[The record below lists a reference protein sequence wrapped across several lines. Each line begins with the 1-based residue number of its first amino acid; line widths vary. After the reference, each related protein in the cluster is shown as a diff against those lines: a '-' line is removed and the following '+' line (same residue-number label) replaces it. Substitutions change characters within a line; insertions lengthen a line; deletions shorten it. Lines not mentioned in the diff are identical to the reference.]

1 MTKLWII
8 SLPMLLLPVLTG
20 CKGKTTSDPQQPA
33 TDSIQQTA
41 TATDS
46 VRADTATEATTD
58 EMRHIKKDV
67 YAITKE
73 RIEGYDDFIS
83 SRKSFDLEWPEDVA
97 ACQNLSSL
105 QQRLIKWMFEKKAQ
119 DTIDQIIKKETAQP
133 LFANDDQCPDFTFI
147 NKDKYEA
154 TECMPLESDVSLKYY
169 AHSPELIV
177 FKYSFYIYEGGA
189 HGYGASRYL
198 TFMRKDAQVLSLK
211 HLFGNH
217 TDALLKIVNKEIKQ
231 AAAKNSTFYNEA
243 SRIDEWTITPKGIT
257 FVFNEGLIGSMAE
270 GAVSI
275 PLTTAQI
282 SALLTPEGK
291 RLLDDAK
298 QNMKVENKQL

>member
-46 VRADTATEATTD
+46 VQADTATEATTD

-119 DTIDQIIKKETAQP
+119 GTIDQIIKKETAQP

-147 NKDKYEA
+147 NKNKYEA

-198 TFMRKDAQVLSLK
+198 TFMRKDAQVVSLK

>member
-1 MTKLWII
+1 
-8 SLPMLLLPVLTG
+8 MLLLPVLTG

-119 DTIDQIIKKETAQP
+119 GTIDQIIKKETAQP

-282 SALLTPEGK
+282 SALLTPKGK

>member
-73 RIEGYDDFIS
+73 RIEGYDNFIS

-119 DTIDQIIKKETAQP
+119 GTIDQIIKKETAQP

-198 TFMRKDAQVLSLK
+198 TFMRKDAQVVSLK

>member
-119 DTIDQIIKKETAQP
+119 GTIDQIIKKETAQP

-198 TFMRKDAQVLSLK
+198 TFMRKDAQVVSLK

>member
-119 DTIDQIIKKETAQP
+119 GTIDQIIKKETAQP

-154 TECMPLESDVSLKYY
+154 TECMSLESDVSLKYY

-198 TFMRKDAQVLSLK
+198 TFMRKDAQVVSLK

>member
-41 TATDS
+41 TAIDS
-46 VRADTATEATTD
+46 VQADTATEATTD

-119 DTIDQIIKKETAQP
+119 GTIDQIIKKETAQP

-198 TFMRKDAQVLSLK
+198 TFMRKDAQVVSLK

>member
-67 YAITKE
+67 YAITKD

-119 DTIDQIIKKETAQP
+119 GTIDQIIKKETAQP

-198 TFMRKDAQVLSLK
+198 TFMRKDAQVVSLK

>member
-41 TATDS
+41 TAIDS
-46 VRADTATEATTD
+46 VQADTATEATTD

-119 DTIDQIIKKETAQP
+119 GTIDQIIKKETAQP

-147 NKDKYEA
+147 NKNKYEA

-198 TFMRKDAQVLSLK
+198 TFMRKDAQVVSLK

>member
-1 MTKLWII
+1 
-8 SLPMLLLPVLTG
+8 MLLLPVLTG

-119 DTIDQIIKKETAQP
+119 GTIDQIIKKETAQP

-147 NKDKYEA
+147 NKNKYEA

-198 TFMRKDAQVLSLK
+198 TFMRKDAQVVSLK
-211 HLFGNH
+211 YLFGNH

>member
-20 CKGKTTSDPQQPA
+20 CKGKTASDPQQPA

-58 EMRHIKKDV
+58 EMRHIKKDM

-119 DTIDQIIKKETAQP
+119 GTIDQIIKKETAQP

-198 TFMRKDAQVLSLK
+198 TFMRKDAQVVSLK

>member
-20 CKGKTTSDPQQPA
+20 CKGKTTSDPQRPA

-119 DTIDQIIKKETAQP
+119 GTIDQIIKKETAQP

>member
-58 EMRHIKKDV
+58 EMRNIKKDV

-119 DTIDQIIKKETAQP
+119 GTIDQIIKKETAQP

-198 TFMRKDAQVLSLK
+198 TFMRKDAQVVSLK
-211 HLFGNH
+211 YLFGNH

>member
-46 VRADTATEATTD
+46 VLADTATEATTD

-119 DTIDQIIKKETAQP
+119 GTIDQIIKKETAQP

-198 TFMRKDAQVLSLK
+198 TFMRKDAQVVSLK

>member
-8 SLPMLLLPVLTG
+8 SLPMLLLPMLTG

-46 VRADTATEATTD
+46 VQADTATEATTD

-119 DTIDQIIKKETAQP
+119 GTIDQIIKKETAQP

-198 TFMRKDAQVLSLK
+198 TFMRKDAQVVSLK
-211 HLFGNH
+211 HLFGSH

-298 QNMKVENKQL
+298 QNMKMENKQL

>member
-1 MTKLWII
+1 
-8 SLPMLLLPVLTG
+8 MLLLPVLTG

-83 SRKSFDLEWPEDVA
+83 SRKSFDLEWPEEVA

-119 DTIDQIIKKETAQP
+119 GTIDQIIKKETAQP

-147 NKDKYEA
+147 NKNKYEA

-198 TFMRKDAQVLSLK
+198 TFMRKDAQVVSLK
-211 HLFGNH
+211 YLFSNH

>member
-20 CKGKTTSDPQQPA
+20 CKGKTTSDPQQPT

-119 DTIDQIIKKETAQP
+119 GTIDQIIKKETAQP

-198 TFMRKDAQVLSLK
+198 TFMRKDAQVVSLK

-231 AAAKNSTFYNEA
+231 AATKNSTFYNEA

-270 GAVSI
+270 GTVSI

>member
-1 MTKLWII
+1 
-8 SLPMLLLPVLTG
+8 MLLLPVLTG
-20 CKGKTTSDPQQPA
+20 CKGKTTSDPQQPT

-46 VRADTATEATTD
+46 VQADTATEATTD
-58 EMRHIKKDV
+58 EMRHIKKDM

-119 DTIDQIIKKETAQP
+119 GTIDQIIKKETAQP

-198 TFMRKDAQVLSLK
+198 TFMRKDAQVVSLK

>member
-46 VRADTATEATTD
+46 VQADTATEATTD

-119 DTIDQIIKKETAQP
+119 GTIDQIIKKETAQP

-198 TFMRKDAQVLSLK
+198 TFMRKDAQVVSLK

-243 SRIDEWTITPKGIT
+243 SRIDEWIITPKGIT

>member
-20 CKGKTTSDPQQPA
+20 CKGKTTSDPQQPT

-119 DTIDQIIKKETAQP
+119 GTIDQIIKKETAQP

-147 NKDKYEA
+147 NKNKYEA

-198 TFMRKDAQVLSLK
+198 TFMRKDAQVVSLK

-270 GAVSI
+270 GTVSI

>member
-58 EMRHIKKDV
+58 EIRHIKKDV

-119 DTIDQIIKKETAQP
+119 GTIDQIIKKETAQP

-147 NKDKYEA
+147 NKNKYEA

-198 TFMRKDAQVLSLK
+198 TFMRKDAQVVSLK
-211 HLFGNH
+211 HLFSNH

>member
-41 TATDS
+41 TATNS

-119 DTIDQIIKKETAQP
+119 GTIDQIIKKETAQP

-198 TFMRKDAQVLSLK
+198 TFMRKDAQVVSLK

>member
-119 DTIDQIIKKETAQP
+119 GTIDQIIKKETAQP

-243 SRIDEWTITPKGIT
+243 SRIDEWSITPKGIT

>member
-46 VRADTATEATTD
+46 VQADTATEATTD

-97 ACQNLSSL
+97 ACQNLSRL

-119 DTIDQIIKKETAQP
+119 GTIDQIIKKETAQP

-198 TFMRKDAQVLSLK
+198 TFMRKDAQVVSLK

>member
-20 CKGKTTSDPQQPA
+20 CKGKTASDPQQPV

-46 VRADTATEATTD
+46 VQADTTTD

-119 DTIDQIIKKETAQP
+119 GTIDQIIKKETAQP

>member
-20 CKGKTTSDPQQPA
+20 CKGKTTSDPQQPT

-119 DTIDQIIKKETAQP
+119 GTIDQIIKKETAQP

-147 NKDKYEA
+147 NKNKYEA

-198 TFMRKDAQVLSLK
+198 TFMRKDAQVVSLK

-231 AAAKNSTFYNEA
+231 AATKNSTFYNEA

-270 GAVSI
+270 GTVSI

>member
-119 DTIDQIIKKETAQP
+119 GTIDQIIKKKQP
-133 LFANDDQCPDFTFI
+133 NRCLPTTTNAPTLRSSTRI
-147 NKDKYEA
+147 N
-154 TECMPLESDVSLKYY
+154 T
-169 AHSPELIV
+169 
-177 FKYSFYIYEGGA
+177 
-189 HGYGASRYL
+189 
-198 TFMRKDAQVLSLK
+198 
-211 HLFGNH
+211 
-217 TDALLKIVNKEIKQ
+217 
-231 AAAKNSTFYNEA
+231 
-243 SRIDEWTITPKGIT
+243 
-257 FVFNEGLIGSMAE
+257 
-270 GAVSI
+270 
-275 PLTTAQI
+275 
-282 SALLTPEGK
+282 
-291 RLLDDAK
+291 RLLSACRS
-298 QNMKVENKQL
+298 NRTSA

>member
-105 QQRLIKWMFEKKAQ
+105 QQRLIKWIFEKKAQ
-119 DTIDQIIKKETAQP
+119 GTIDQIIKKETAQP

-198 TFMRKDAQVLSLK
+198 TFMRKDAQVVSLK

>member
-1 MTKLWII
+1 MWII

-119 DTIDQIIKKETAQP
+119 GTIDQIIKKETAQP

-147 NKDKYEA
+147 NKNKYEA

-198 TFMRKDAQVLSLK
+198 TFMRKDAQVVSLK
-211 HLFGNH
+211 YLFSNH

>member
-119 DTIDQIIKKETAQP
+119 GTIDQIIKKETAQP

-198 TFMRKDAQVLSLK
+198 TFMRKDAQVVSLK
-211 HLFGNH
+211 HLFSNH

>member
-1 MTKLWII
+1 
-8 SLPMLLLPVLTG
+8 MLLLPVLTG

-46 VRADTATEATTD
+46 VQADSATEATTD

-119 DTIDQIIKKETAQP
+119 GTIDQIIKKETAQP

-198 TFMRKDAQVLSLK
+198 TFMRKDAQVVSLK

>member
-147 NKDKYEA
+147 NKNKYEA

-198 TFMRKDAQVLSLK
+198 TFMRKDAQVVSLK
-211 HLFGNH
+211 YLFSNH

>member
-97 ACQNLSSL
+97 TCQNLSSL

-119 DTIDQIIKKETAQP
+119 GTIDQIIKKETAQP

-198 TFMRKDAQVLSLK
+198 TFMRKDAQVVSLK

>member
-33 TDSIQQTA
+33 TDSIQQTT

-46 VRADTATEATTD
+46 VQADTATEATTD

-119 DTIDQIIKKETAQP
+119 GTIDQIIKKETAQP

>member
-46 VRADTATEATTD
+46 VQADTATEATTD

-119 DTIDQIIKKETAQP
+119 GTIDQIIKKETAQP

-147 NKDKYEA
+147 NKNKYEA

>member
-1 MTKLWII
+1 
-8 SLPMLLLPVLTG
+8 MLLLPVLTG

-119 DTIDQIIKKETAQP
+119 GTIDQIIKKETAQP

-154 TECMPLESDVSLKYY
+154 TECMPLESDGSLKYY

-198 TFMRKDAQVLSLK
+198 TFMRKDAQVVSLK

>member
-119 DTIDQIIKKETAQP
+119 GTIDQIIKKETAQP

-147 NKDKYEA
+147 NKNKYEA

-198 TFMRKDAQVLSLK
+198 TFMRKDAQVVSLK
-211 HLFGNH
+211 YLFSNH

-257 FVFNEGLIGSMAE
+257 FVFNEGLIGSMTE

>member
-20 CKGKTTSDPQQPA
+20 CKGKTASDPQQPA

-119 DTIDQIIKKETAQP
+119 GTIDQIIKKETAQP

-147 NKDKYEA
+147 NKNKYEA

>member
-1 MTKLWII
+1 
-8 SLPMLLLPVLTG
+8 MLLLPVLTG
-20 CKGKTTSDPQQPA
+20 CKGKTTSDPQQPT

-119 DTIDQIIKKETAQP
+119 GTIDQIIKKETAQP

-198 TFMRKDAQVLSLK
+198 TFMRKDAQVVSLK

>member
-105 QQRLIKWMFEKKAQ
+105 QQRLIKWMFKKKAQ
-119 DTIDQIIKKETAQP
+119 GTIDQIIKKETAQP

-147 NKDKYEA
+147 NKNKYEA

-198 TFMRKDAQVLSLK
+198 TFMRKDAQVVSLK
-211 HLFGNH
+211 HLFSNH